1 MACRAP
7 ANLPGM
13 NRHVSIYLNTVRGT
27 MSARITDSHK
37 TESRSSLFTSYVIMI
52 NVSLVMIA
60 AGISRGAFG
69 IFFKPMVNDLGWS
82 AAEISGT
89 FSFSVIIEGIVS
101 IISGWL
107 SDKFGTKIVLIC
119 AGILSG
125 SGLALMSLVHAHWQ
139 MYLIYGLAMGIGLGG
154 IFVPIV
160 SLLARRFTA
169 RRSSMT
175 GIALSALGIGQL
187 TSPLLAQSLITA
199 YEWRMSY
206 IILGIMLFLLLVIPA
221 QFLKRPRTKP
231 EVKPVDTP
239 GHSPKPGTISYTF
252 KEARHTR
259 TFWMMIIMC
268 GMYGFGSMAIT
279 VHLVPYAIES
289 GISAATAAGILAG
302 MGGANVAGRLGLGAI
317 ADRIGNKRIILLG
330 MFLLTVSFL
339 WLIQATEVWS
349 LILFSIVCG
358 LGTGGIS
365 SSQSPLAAR
374 FFGPQSHG
382 STFGAIGGGSVV
394 MGAAGPFVVGL
405 LFDLTGH
412 YQIPFLV
419 CALAGLIG
427 AVLCILLKPPRKK
440 ASV

>member
-1 MACRAP
+1 MLEKIKDP
-7 ANLPGM
+7 
-13 NRHVSIYLNTVRGT
+13 VRTGT
-27 MSARITDSHK
+27 
-37 TESRSSLFTSYVIMI
+37 RSSLFTSYVIMI

-101 IISGWL
+101 IVSGWL

-125 SGLALMSLVHAHWQ
+125 SGLALMSLVHTHWQ

-160 SLLARRFTA
+160 SLLARRFTS

-199 YEWRMSY
+199 YEWRTSY

-221 QFLKRPRTKP
+221 QFLKKPRIKP
-231 EVKPVDTP
+231 EVQSKAVDASSEHFPQP
-239 GHSPKPGTISYTF
+239 GAVSYTF

-259 TFWMMIIMC
+259 TFWMMILMC

-289 GISAATAAGILAG
+289 GISAATAAGILAA

-317 ADRIGNKRIILLG
+317 ADKIGNKRIILLG
-330 MFLLTVSFL
+330 LFLLTVSFV
-339 WLIQATEVWS
+339 WLMQAHEVWS
-349 LILFSIVCG
+349 LIVFSIVCG

-374 FFGPQSHG
+374 FFGPKAHG

-394 MGAAGPFVVGL
+394 MGATGPFVVGL

-419 CALAGLIG
+419 CALAGLVGI
-427 AVLCILLKPPRKK
+427 VLCILLKPPRKT
-440 ASV
+440 ASF